1 MPAAIQL
8 QLIRPAAVA
17 IATMA
22 VGFMIA
28 VRFELRRRRMPA
40 ILCVTAVM
48 VVICA
53 LTQWSLVIC
62 EDMISSKKFGLAVAR
77 EAVPGDHLV
86 VVGDYES
93 ANSLSFY
100 QPLHIEVFD
109 GVAYSLI
116 PGMKFPDAPPIVL
129 TGEQFTA
136 LWNSQGRVYGLMPQ
150 ARLRAWNLKGTEIL
164 QVMDRV
170 LMRNH

>member
-1 MPAAIQL
+1 MAIGF
-8 QLIRPAAVA
+8 LIA
-17 IATMA
+17 M
-22 VGFMIA
+22 
-28 VRFELRRRRMPA
+28 RFENLRRRMPA
-40 ILCVTAVM
+40 ILCVVAVM
-48 VVICA
+48 VVICGM
-53 LTQWSLVIC
+53 TQWSLVIC

-77 EAVPGDHLV
+77 EALPGDHMV

-129 TGEQFTA
+129 TGDEFAA
-136 LWNSQGRVYGLMPQ
+136 LWKAEGRVYALLPQ
-150 ARLRAWNLKGTEIL
+150 ARRHELNLRGTEIL
-164 QVMDRV
+164 QVMDRI